1 MKKLIVALLCIAGF
15 SFIPSCDFIG
25 GGNSGGEDV
34 PDDITLDE
42 MNEKGYA
49 IKITYTS
56 ESGYDDG
63 YFVYTR
69 KGKKYRWDA
78 VTKGSTYAYYY
89 DRGTETGHE
98 YYKGSQ
104 EDGEW
109 EDANYYSTQQ
119 TVNNLFAEWVTDC
132 SNLLSGYGFSKT
144 GSTKILGKTCDVWSG
159 TYSKEG
165 KAFGAV
171 AYGEMTRE
179 GNTGEFCVWNGLCL
193 RTKVNDK
200 VQTEATA
207 LVVNVPD
214 SAFTETNDISWIK

>member
-1 MKKLIVALLCIAGF
+1 MKKLFIAFLCIAG
-15 SFIPSCDFIG
+15 SALLYSCDSL
-25 GGNSGGEDV
+25 GGNSEGGDV
-34 PDDITLDE
+34 PDNITLDE

-49 IKITYTS
+49 IKYSYTS
-56 ESGYDDG
+56 DSGSDNG
-63 YFVYTR
+63 YYVYTR

-78 VTKGSTYAYYY
+78 VTKSTTYAYYY

-98 YYKGSQ
+98 YYKGSD
-104 EDGEW
+104 EEGEW
-109 EDANYYSTQQ
+109 EDGNYYSVQQ
-119 TVNNLFAEWVTDC
+119 TVNNLFSEWVTDC
-132 SNLLSGYGFSKT
+132 SKLLSGYGFSKT

-165 KAFGAV
+165 KSFGAV

-193 RTKVNDK
+193 RTKVNDR

-207 LVVNVPD
+207 IVVDVPD